1 MSSPSIRSDSNSLDE
16 SNTTRDRCADVLGAV
31 KRSVFLQLRAVG
43 FWTAVAL
50 PFLYVPLL
58 TFGLDERT
66 HAIAFLG
73 LLALNLV
80 ALLVG
85 RGHTPKSPPEN

>member
-1 MSSPSIRSDSNSLDE
+1 ML
-16 SNTTRDRCADVLGAV
+16 
-31 KRSVFLQLRAVG
+31 FLQLRAVG
-43 FWTAVAL
+43 FWAAIAL

-58 TFGLDERT
+58 LFGLEKQT

-73 LLALNLV
+73 LLALNLI

-85 RGHTPKSPPEN
+85 RSHTPQSSSEE